1 MQTVHYLKDYKRP
14 EFSITQLDLHFD
26 IQNEYTQVKSRMVV
40 LPKQA
45 TPVKLELAGS
55 AELLEVVLDGE
66 VLGKEAYQLDLT
78 HETLSI
84 HTVPTE
90 SFVLEITT
98 QVYPHKNK
106 SLMGLYAST
115 DNLYTQCE
123 PEGFRKIT
131 YYLDRPD
138 VMTKFSTTIVADKKR
153 YPVLLSNGNQ
163 VASGDVDKKR
173 HYVKW
178 IDPFRK
184 PSYLFA
190 LVAGDLACSK
200 DTFTTQSGRK
210 VAIHFYT
217 SEQDKHKVPYAIASL
232 KRAMRWDEERF
243 GLEYDL
249 DIFMVV
255 AVGDFNMGAMENKGL
270 NIFNT
275 KYVFADSKTASDK
288 DFEHIEAVIGHEYFH
303 NWTGNRVTCRD
314 WFQLSLKEG
323 LTVFRDQ
330 EFSGD
335 MANRDV
341 RRIENV
347 MVLRANQFPEDAGPT
362 AHPIRPAS
370 YTEMNNFYTLTVYE
384 KGAEIVRMLHTLLGE
399 EGFQKGMKL
408 YFQRHDGQ
416 AVTCDDFRL
425 AMADANGY
433 DLSQFA
439 LWYSQAGTPQVRLR
453 SDYDAETQTLHL
465 QAAQTLPATPDTT
478 QAKSPLMIPLKMSVL
493 NQQGEVQAFC
503 LNGKSLQETVLV
515 LHEAEQEWE
524 LTGVAD
530 EPILSLLHGFSA
542 PIYLDYP
549 YTEAE
554 LQVLMLHE
562 KDAFARWEAGQI
574 LYRRLMKQAV
584 SALRD
589 GTALPDISALTDA
602 LQQLMQQDIDAALLA
617 LMLTV
622 PSEQEIWD
630 QDFPQLDPTLLWQA
644 REWMVGSIAK
654 ACVNDLS
661 ALRHT
666 SQERELNSGLEDIAE
681 YHPLLA
687 KLRSLTNTV
696 RSYLPRAQPESL
708 TYFKQQYD
716 KLAFNMT
723 HEWGILQA
731 INCAEHP
738 IRDELLQQFARKFDE
753 DALVMDKYFMLVAS
767 STRSDTFERVQAA
780 LSHPRFSMENPNKV
794 RSLIGMFTR
803 NIAEFHHQSGRGYQF
818 VADKIIALDEYNPQ
832 VAARL
837 VQAFNVLNRVDD
849 ARQSLMLAQLE
860 RIQTQANVSK
870 DTAEIVGK
878 ILLQHQVA

>member
-439 LWYSQAGTPQVRLR
+439 LWYSQAGTPQVRLH

-837 VQAFNVLNRVDD
+837 VQAFNVLSRVDD

>member
-503 LNGKSLQETVLV
+503 LNGKPLQETVLV

-780 LSHPRFSMENPNKV
+780 LNHPRFSMENPNKV

-837 VQAFNVLNRVDD
+837 VQAFNVLSRVDD

>member
-210 VAIHFYT
+210 VVIHFYT

-696 RSYLPRAQPESL
+696 RSYLPRAQLESL

-837 VQAFNVLNRVDD
+837 VQAFNVLSRVDD

-860 RIQTQANVSK
+860 RIQTQVNVSK

>member
-493 NQQGEVQAFC
+493 NQQGEAQAFC

-524 LTGVAD
+524 LTGVVD

-837 VQAFNVLNRVDD
+837 VQAFNVLSRVDD

>member
-1 MQTVHYLKDYKRP
+1 
-14 EFSITQLDLHFD
+14 
-26 IQNEYTQVKSRMVV
+26 
-40 LPKQA
+40 
-45 TPVKLELAGS
+45 
-55 AELLEVVLDGE
+55 
-66 VLGKEAYQLDLT
+66 
-78 HETLSI
+78 
-84 HTVPTE
+84 
-90 SFVLEITT
+90 
-98 QVYPHKNK
+98 
-106 SLMGLYAST
+106 
-115 DNLYTQCE
+115 
-123 PEGFRKIT
+123 
-131 YYLDRPD
+131 
-138 VMTKFSTTIVADKKR
+138 
-153 YPVLLSNGNQ
+153 
-163 VASGDVDKKR
+163 
-173 HYVKW
+173 
-178 IDPFRK
+178 
-184 PSYLFA
+184 
-190 LVAGDLACSK
+190 
-200 DTFTTQSGRK
+200 
-210 VAIHFYT
+210 
-217 SEQDKHKVPYAIASL
+217 
-232 KRAMRWDEERF
+232 
-243 GLEYDL
+243 
-249 DIFMVV
+249 
-255 AVGDFNMGAMENKGL
+255 
-270 NIFNT
+270 
-275 KYVFADSKTASDK
+275 
-288 DFEHIEAVIGHEYFH
+288 
-303 NWTGNRVTCRD
+303 
-314 WFQLSLKEG
+314 
-323 LTVFRDQ
+323 
-330 EFSGD
+330 
-335 MANRDV
+335 
-341 RRIENV
+341 
-347 MVLRANQFPEDAGPT
+347 
-362 AHPIRPAS
+362 
-370 YTEMNNFYTLTVYE
+370 MNNFYTLTVYE

-408 YFQRHDGQ
+408 YFQRHDGH

-465 QAAQTLPATPDTT
+465 QAAQTLPATPDTAL
-478 QAKSPLMIPLKMSVL
+478 AKLPLMIPLKMSVL
-493 NQQGEVQAFC
+493 NQQGEAQDFHV
-503 LNGKSLQETVLV
+503 NGKLQQEAVLV

-524 LTGVAD
+524 LTGVTE

-584 SALRD
+584 HALRD
-589 GTALPDISALTDA
+589 GSDLPNITALIGA

-666 SQERELNSGLEDIAE
+666 SQERELNSGLDNIAD

-731 INCAEHP
+731 INCTEHP

-767 STRSDTFERVQAA
+767 STRSDAFERVQAA
-780 LSHPRFSMENPNKV
+780 LNHPRFSMENPNKV

-803 NIAEFHHQSGRGYQF
+803 NIGEFHHHSGRGYQF
-818 VADKIIALDEYNPQ
+818 VADKIIALDVYNPQ

-837 VQAFNVLNRVDD
+837 VQAFNVLSRVDD
-849 ARQSLMLAQLE
+849 GRQSLMLAQLE
-860 RIQTQANVSK
+860 RIQAQPNLSK
-870 DTAEIVGK
+870 DTAEIIGK

>member
-275 KYVFADSKTASDK
+275 KYVFADSKTATDK

-696 RSYLPRAQPESL
+696 RSYLPRAQLESL

-837 VQAFNVLNRVDD
+837 VQAFNVLSRVDD

>member
-26 IQNEYTQVKSRMVV
+26 IHNEYTQVKSRMVV
-40 LPKQA
+40 LPKNSSP
-45 TPVKLELAGS
+45 TSLLLAGS
-55 AELLEVVLDGE
+55 AELVEVVLDGE
-66 VLGKEAYQLDLT
+66 ILGRDAYQLDLAQ
-78 HETLSI
+78 ETLIILS
-84 HTVPTE
+84 VPTE
-90 SFVLEITT
+90 SFVLEVTT
-98 QVYPHKNK
+98 QLYPIKNK
-106 SLMGLYAST
+106 SLMGLYASN

-153 YPVLLSNGNQ
+153 FPVLLSNGNQ
-163 VASGDVDKKR
+163 VANGDVDKKR

-190 LVAGDLACSK
+190 LVAGDFACSK
-200 DTFTTQSGRK
+200 DEFVTQSGRK

-275 KYVFADSKTASDK
+275 KYVFADAKSATDK

-347 MVLRANQFPEDAGPT
+347 MVLRANQFPEDSGPT

-465 QAAQTLPATPDTT
+465 QAAQTLPVTPDTT
-478 QAKSPLMIPLKMSVL
+478 QAKQPLMIPLKLSVL
-493 NQQGEVQAFC
+493 NQQGEVQDF
-503 LNGKSLQETVLV
+503 GVDGQIQQETVLV
-515 LHEAEQEWE
+515 LREAEQEWT
-524 LTGVAD
+524 LQGVSD

-542 PIYLDYP
+542 PIYLDFP
-549 YTEAE
+549 YSEAE
-554 LQVLMLHE
+554 LTVLMLHE

-584 SALRD
+584 AALRD
-589 GTALPDISALTDA
+589 GTELPDSCSLTQA

-644 REWMVGSIAK
+644 REWLVDSIAK
-654 ACVNDLS
+654 TCVNDLS

-666 SQERELNSGLEDIAE
+666 MQERELNSGVANIAD

-687 KLRSLTNTV
+687 KYRSLTNTV

-708 TYFKQQYD
+708 TYFKQQYE

-731 INCAEHP
+731 INCSEQA

-767 STRSDTFERVQAA
+767 SGRSDTFERVQAA
-780 LSHPRFSMENPNKV
+780 LNHPRFSMENPNKV

-803 NIAEFHHQSGRGYQF
+803 NIAEFHHVSGRGYTF
-818 VADKIIALDEYNPQ
+818 VADKIIALDGYNPQ

-837 VQAFNVLNRVDD
+837 VQAFNVLSRVDD
-849 ARQSLMLAQLE
+849 ARQNLMLAQLE
-860 RIQTQANVSK
+860 RIQAQTNVSK
-870 DTAEIVGK
+870 DTAEIIGK

>member
-45 TPVKLELAGS
+45 IPAKLELAGS

-66 VLGKEAYQLDLT
+66 VLGNEAYQLDLT

-153 YPVLLSNGNQ
+153 YPVLLSNGNP

-493 NQQGEVQAFC
+493 NQQGEAQAFC

-818 VADKIIALDEYNPQ
+818 VADKIIALDEYNLQ

-837 VQAFNVLNRVDD
+837 VQAFNVLSRVDD

>member
-66 VLGKEAYQLDLT
+66 VLGKEAYQLNLT

-696 RSYLPRAQPESL
+696 RSYLPRAQLESL

-837 VQAFNVLNRVDD
+837 VQAFNVLSRVDD

>member
-493 NQQGEVQAFC
+493 NQQGEAQAFC

-696 RSYLPRAQPESL
+696 RSYLPRAQLESL

-837 VQAFNVLNRVDD
+837 VQAFNVLSRVDD

>member
-14 EFSITQLDLHFD
+14 EFTMTQLDLHFD
-26 IQNEYTQVKSRMVV
+26 IQETHTQVKARMLV
-40 LPKQA
+40 LSKQA
-45 TPVKLELAGS
+45 QPSVLLLDGS
-55 AELLEVVLDGE
+55 AQLVSVVLDGE
-66 VLGKEAYQLDLT
+66 VLDSTAYQLQDECLR
-78 HETLSI
+78 I
-84 HTVPTE
+84 FNVPAD

-98 QVYPHKNK
+98 KVYPEQNK
-106 SLMGLYAST
+106 SLMGLYASNG
-115 DNLYTQCE
+115 NLYTQCE

-163 VASGDVDKKR
+163 VAAGDIDKKR

-190 LVAGDLACSK
+190 LVAGDFACSK
-200 DTFTTQSGRK
+200 DEFITQSGRK

-217 SEQDKHKVPYAIASL
+217 SEQDKHKVPYAISAL
-232 KRAMRWDEERF
+232 KRSMRWDEERF

-275 KYVFADSKTASDK
+275 KYVFADAQTATDK

-347 MVLRANQFPEDAGPT
+347 MVLRGHQFPEDAGPT

-370 YTEMNNFYTLTVYE
+370 YTEMNNFYTLTIYE
-384 KGAEIVRMLHTLLGE
+384 KGSEVVRMLHTLLGE

-425 AMADANGY
+425 AMADANAY

-439 LWYSQAGTPQVRLR
+439 LWYSQAGTPQVKMR
-453 SDYDAETQTLHL
+453 SEYDAQNQVLRIHA
-465 QAAQTLPATPDTT
+465 QQTLPTTPDTT
-478 QAKSPLMIPLKMSVL
+478 LPKQAMMIPITVGMLT
-493 NQQGEVQAFC
+493 QEGQAQTFVMD
-503 LNGKSLQETVLV
+503 GKQVDETVLV
-515 LHEAEQEWE
+515 LSSFQQTWE
-524 LTGVAD
+524 LQQVTSA
-530 EPILSLLHGFSA
+530 PILSLLRGFSA
-542 PIYLDYP
+542 PIHLEYAYS
-549 YTEAE
+549 EAD
-554 LQVLMLHE
+554 LMTLMLNDV
-562 KDAFARWEAGQI
+562 DAFARWEAGQT
-574 LYRRLMKQAV
+574 LFRRVMKQTV
-584 SALRD
+584 RALRD
-589 GTALPDISALTDA
+589 AQEMPNIDGLIQALS
-602 LQQLMQQDIDAALLA
+602 QLMQQKIDPALLA
-617 LMLTV
+617 LMLTI

-630 QDFPQLDPTLLWQA
+630 QDFEHLNPVLLWQA
-644 REWMVGSIAK
+644 REWLVLSIAK
-654 ACVNDLS
+654 ACLKEISDLRLK
-661 ALRHT
+661 A
-666 SQERELNSGLEDIAE
+666 REAEQNSGIANIRD
-681 YHPLLA
+681 YHPELA
-687 KLRSLTNTV
+687 KLRSLINTA
-696 RSYLPRAQPESL
+696 RSYAARAQPAVL
-708 TYFKQQYD
+708 VYLNQQYEN
-716 KLAFNMT
+716 LTFNMT

-731 INCAEHP
+731 INHETSP
-738 IRDELLQQFARKFDE
+738 LRDQMLQQFAQKFDH
-753 DALVMDKYFMLVAS
+753 DALVMDKYFTLVAS
-767 STRSDTFERVQAA
+767 SSREDAFERVQDA
-780 LSHPRFSMENPNKV
+780 LKHPRFSMENPNKV
-794 RSLIGMFTR
+794 RALIGTFTR
-803 NIAEFHHQSGRGYQF
+803 NTRHFHHESGVGYEF
-818 VADKIIALDEYNPQ
+818 VTDKIIELDAYNPQ

-837 VQAFNVLNRVDD
+837 VQAFNVLSRVD
-849 ARQSLMLAQLE
+849 AHRQGLMLAQLQ
-860 RIQTQANVSK
+860 RIQAQENLSK
-870 DTAEIVGK
+870 DTGEIVGK
-878 ILLQHQVA
+878 ILSQFQIA

>member
-217 SEQDKHKVPYAIASL
+217 FEQDKHKVPYAIASL

-384 KGAEIVRMLHTLLGE
+384 IGAEIVRMLHTLLGE

-837 VQAFNVLNRVDD
+837 VQAFNVLSRVDD

>member
-217 SEQDKHKVPYAIASL
+217 FEQDKHKVPYAIASL

-347 MVLRANQFPEDAGPT
+347 MILRANQFPEDAGPT

-453 SDYDAETQTLHL
+453 SDYDAETHTLHL

-493 NQQGEVQAFC
+493 NQQGEAQAFC
-503 LNGKSLQETVLV
+503 LNGKPLQETVLV

-524 LTGVAD
+524 LTGVVD

-584 SALRD
+584 SALRN
-589 GTALPDISALTDA
+589 GTALPDISALTSA

-837 VQAFNVLNRVDD
+837 VQAFNVLSRVDD

>member
-45 TPVKLELAGS
+45 TPAILELTGS
-55 AELLEVVLDGE
+55 AELIEVIVDGE
-66 VLGKEAYQLDLT
+66 VLSTDAYHLDVLN
-78 HETLSI
+78 ETLSI
-84 HTVPTE
+84 HGVPTE

-106 SLMGLYAST
+106 SLMGLYASN

-131 YYLDRPD
+131 FYLDRPD

-232 KRAMRWDEERF
+232 KRAMCWDEERF

-275 KYVFADSKTASDK
+275 KYVFADSKTATDK

-303 NWTGNRVTCRD
+303 NWSGNRVTCRD

-408 YFQRHDGQ
+408 YFQRHDGH

-465 QAAQTLPATPDTT
+465 QAAQTLPATPDTAL
-478 QAKSPLMIPLKMSVL
+478 AKLPLMIPLKMSVL
-493 NQQGEVQAFC
+493 NQQGEAQDFHV
-503 LNGKSLQETVLV
+503 NGKLQQEAVLV

-524 LTGVAD
+524 LTGVTE

-584 SALRD
+584 HALRD
-589 GTALPDISALTDA
+589 GSDLPNITALIGA

-666 SQERELNSGLEDIAE
+666 SQERELNSGLDNIAD

-731 INCAEHP
+731 INCTEHP

-767 STRSDTFERVQAA
+767 STRSDAFERVQAA
-780 LSHPRFSMENPNKV
+780 LNHPRFSMENPNKV

-803 NIAEFHHQSGRGYQF
+803 NIGEFHHHSGRGYAF
-818 VADKIIALDEYNPQ
+818 VADKIIALDVYNPQ

-837 VQAFNVLNRVDD
+837 VQAFNVLSRVDD
-849 ARQSLMLAQLE
+849 GRQSLMLAQLE
-860 RIQTQANVSK
+860 RIQAQPNLSK
-870 DTAEIVGK
+870 DTAEIIGK

>member
-78 HETLSI
+78 HETLNI

-249 DIFMVV
+249 YIFMVV

-493 NQQGEVQAFC
+493 NQQGEAQAFC
-503 LNGKSLQETVLV
+503 LNGKPLQETVLV

-524 LTGVAD
+524 LTGVVD
-530 EPILSLLHGFSA
+530 EPILSMLHGFSA

-589 GTALPDISALTDA
+589 GTALPDISALTGA

-780 LSHPRFSMENPNKV
+780 LNHPRFSMENPNKV

-837 VQAFNVLNRVDD
+837 VQAFNVLSRVDD

>member
-217 SEQDKHKVPYAIASL
+217 FEQDKHKVPYAIASL

-837 VQAFNVLNRVDD
+837 VQAFNVLSRVDD

>member
-275 KYVFADSKTASDK
+275 KYVFADSKTATDK

-524 LTGVAD
+524 LTGVVD
-530 EPILSLLHGFSA
+530 EPILSMLHGFSA

-696 RSYLPRAQPESL
+696 RSYLPRAQLESL

-780 LSHPRFSMENPNKV
+780 LNHPRFSMENPNKV

-837 VQAFNVLNRVDD
+837 VQAFNVLSRVDD

>member
-493 NQQGEVQAFC
+493 NQQGEAQAFC
-503 LNGKSLQETVLV
+503 LNGKPLQETVLV

-524 LTGVAD
+524 LTGVVD

-837 VQAFNVLNRVDD
+837 VQAFNVLSRVDD

>member
-589 GTALPDISALTDA
+589 GTVLPDISALTDA

-837 VQAFNVLNRVDD
+837 VQAFNVLSRVDD

>member
-78 HETLSI
+78 HETLTI

-696 RSYLPRAQPESL
+696 RSYLPRAQLESL

-780 LSHPRFSMENPNKV
+780 LNHPRFSMENPNKV

-837 VQAFNVLNRVDD
+837 VQAFNVLSRVDD

>member
-478 QAKSPLMIPLKMSVL
+478 QAKTPLMIPLKMSVL

-589 GTALPDISALTDA
+589 GAALPDISALTSA
-602 LQQLMQQDIDAALLA
+602 LQQLMQQDIDAAFLA

-696 RSYLPRAQPESL
+696 RAYLPRAQPESL

-837 VQAFNVLNRVDD
+837 VQAFNVLSRVDD

>member
-78 HETLSI
+78 HETLNI

-493 NQQGEVQAFC
+493 NQQGEAQAFC
-503 LNGKSLQETVLV
+503 LNGKPLQETVLV

-524 LTGVAD
+524 LTGVVD
-530 EPILSLLHGFSA
+530 EPILSMLHGFSA

-589 GTALPDISALTDA
+589 GTALPDISALTGA

-780 LSHPRFSMENPNKV
+780 LNHPRFSMENPNKV

-837 VQAFNVLNRVDD
+837 VQAFNVLSRVDD

>member
-217 SEQDKHKVPYAIASL
+217 FEQDKHKVPYAIASL

-696 RSYLPRAQPESL
+696 RSYLPRAQLESL

-837 VQAFNVLNRVDD
+837 VQAFNVLSRVDD

>member
-696 RSYLPRAQPESL
+696 RSYLPRAQLESL

-837 VQAFNVLNRVDD
+837 VQAFNVLSRVDD

>member
-14 EFSITQLDLHFD
+14 EFSITQLDLNFD
-26 IQNEYTQVKSRMVV
+26 IQEEHTLVKARMIV
-40 LPKQA
+40 LPREESGHKS
-45 TPVKLELAGS
+45 LELTGS
-55 AELLEVVLDGE
+55 AQLESVIVDGE
-66 VLGKEAYQLDLT
+66 VLDTNAYELAEDVLRIK
-78 HETLSI
+78 H
-84 HTVPTE
+84 VPNE

-98 QVYPHKNK
+98 KLYPQSNK
-106 SLMGLYAST
+106 SLMGLYASNG
-115 DNLYTQCE
+115 NLYTQCE

-138 VMTKFSTTIVADKKR
+138 VMTKFSTTIMADKKR

-163 VASGDVDKKR
+163 VAAGEIDKKR

-200 DTFTTQSGRK
+200 DEFVTMSGKK

-217 SEQDKHKVPYAIASL
+217 SEADKHKVPFAIASL

-275 KYVFADSKTASDK
+275 KYVFADSKTATDK
-288 DFEHIEAVIGHEYFH
+288 DFENIEAVIGHEYFH
-303 NWTGNRVTCRD
+303 NYTGNRVTCRD

-384 KGAEIVRMLHTLLGE
+384 KGSEIIRMLHTLLGE

-433 DLSQFA
+433 DLTQFA
-439 LWYSQAGTPQVRLR
+439 LWYSQAGTPTVRLR
-453 SDYDAETQTLHL
+453 SEYDASTAVLRLHASQTI
-465 QAAQTLPATPDTT
+465 PNTPDTT
-478 QAKSPLMIPLKMSVL
+478 QAKQAMMIPIKLGIL
-493 NQQGEVQAFC
+493 NQQGQQQEFVYESQPVT
-503 LNGKSLQETVLV
+503 ETVLV
-515 LHEAEQEWE
+515 LREAEQEWVIE
-524 LTGVAD
+524 GVKD
-530 EPILSLLHGFSA
+530 TPVLSLLRGFSA
-542 PIYLDYP
+542 PIYLEYP
-549 YTEAE
+549 YSSDDLAI
-554 LQVLMLHE
+554 LMLHDT
-562 KDAFARWEAGQI
+562 DAFSRWEAGQV
-574 LYRRLMKQAV
+574 LYRRMMKQAV
-584 SALRD
+584 HSSRD
-589 GTALPDISALTDA
+589 GVVLPDVSALTKP
-602 LQQLMQQDIDAALLA
+602 LQLLMNQNIDPALLA
-617 LMLTV
+617 LMLTI

-630 QDFPQLDPTLLWQA
+630 QEFPQLDPTLLWQA
-644 REWMVGSIAK
+644 REWLVNSIAT
-654 ACVNDLS
+654 ACLNDLS
-661 ALRHT
+661 ALRLKA
-666 SQERELNSGLEDIAE
+666 RELEANSGIDNPQE

-687 KLRSLTNTV
+687 KARSLNNVV
-696 RSYLPRAQPESL
+696 RTYLPRATPEILSYL
-708 TYFKQQYD
+708 SQQYEQ
-716 KLAFNMT
+716 LAVNMT
-723 HEWGILQA
+723 HEWGMLQA
-731 INCAEHP
+731 INHEVHP
-738 IRDELLQQFARKFDE
+738 LRDQKLQQFAQKFDH

-767 STRSDTFERVQAA
+767 SYREDTFERVQQA
-780 LSHPRFSMENPNKV
+780 LNHPRFSMDNPNKV
-794 RSLIGMFTR
+794 RALVGAFTR
-803 NIAEFHHQSGRGYQF
+803 NTPHFHHASGRGYEF
-818 VADKIIALDEYNPQ
+818 VTDIIIQLDEYNPQ
-832 VAARL
+832 IAARL
-837 VQAFNVLNRVDD
+837 VQAFNVLSRVDEM
-849 ARQSLMLAQLE
+849 RQKLMLVQLK
-860 RIQTQANVSK
+860 RIQSQPNLSK
-870 DTAEIVGK
+870 DTAEIIGK
-878 ILLQHQVA
+878 ILQQYEASQ

>member
-26 IQNEYTQVKSRMVV
+26 IQDEYTQVKSRMVV
-40 LPKQA
+40 LPKQ
-45 TPVKLELAGS
+45 THPSKLELAGS
-55 AELLEVVLDGE
+55 AELIEVVLDGE
-66 VLGKEAYQLDLT
+66 VLANAAYDWDVAAEILT
-78 HETLSI
+78 LQA
-84 HTVPTE
+84 VPGE

-98 QVYPHKNK
+98 QVCPQKNK
-106 SLMGLYAST
+106 SLMGLYASNG
-115 DNLYTQCE
+115 NLYTQCE

-163 VASGDVDKKR
+163 VAAGDVDKKR

-200 DTFTTQSGRK
+200 DEFITQSGRK

-275 KYVFADSKTASDK
+275 KYVFADSKTATDK
-288 DFEHIEAVIGHEYFH
+288 DFEHIEGVIGHEYFH

-335 MANRDV
+335 MANREV

-347 MVLRANQFPEDAGPT
+347 MILRANQFPEDAGPT

-433 DLSQFA
+433 DLTQFA
-439 LWYSQAGTPQVRLR
+439 LWYSQAGTPQVRLL
-453 SDYDAETQTLHL
+453 STYDAVSQTLRL

-478 QAKSPLMIPLKMSVL
+478 MAKLPLMIPLKMSVL
-493 NQQGEVQAFC
+493 NQQGEAQNFELDGVSA
-503 LNGKSLQETVLV
+503 QETVLV
-515 LHEAEQEWE
+515 LREAEQEWVFN
-524 LTGVAD
+524 GVAD
-530 EPILSLLHGFSA
+530 APILSLLHGFSA
-542 PIYLDYP
+542 PVYLDYP
-549 YTEAE
+549 YNEAE
-554 LQVLMLHE
+554 LSVLMLHE

-584 SALRD
+584 RALRD
-589 GTALPDISALTDA
+589 GLPMPEIAHLTQA

-630 QDFPQLDPTLLWQA
+630 QDFAQIDPTLLWQA

-666 SQERELNSGLEDIAE
+666 SQERELNSGLENIAD

-687 KLRSLTNTV
+687 KFRGLTNTV

-731 INCAEHP
+731 INCAENP

-794 RSLIGMFTR
+794 RALIGTFTR
-803 NIAEFHHQSGRGYQF
+803 NIGQFHHVSGRGYEF
-818 VADKIIALDEYNPQ
+818 VADKIIALDAYNPQ

-837 VQAFNVLNRVDD
+837 VQAFNVLSRVDD
-849 ARQSLMLAQLE
+849 ARQNLMLAQLE
-860 RIQTQANVSK
+860 RIQAQANVSK

-878 ILLQHQVA
+878 ILSQHQMA

>member
-217 SEQDKHKVPYAIASL
+217 FEQDKHKVPYAIASL

-589 GTALPDISALTDA
+589 GTALPDISALTGA

-837 VQAFNVLNRVDD
+837 VQAFNVLSRVDD

>member
-1 MQTVHYLKDYKRP
+1 MTQQPQAKYRHDYRAPEYLISDIDLTFDLDAAKTVVTAESK
-14 EFSITQLDLHFD
+14 
-26 IQNEYTQVKSRMVV
+26 VSRHAAASDVP
-40 LPKQA
+40 LR
-45 TPVKLELAGS
+45 
-55 AELLEVVLDGE
+55 LDGE
-66 VLGKEAYQLDLT
+66 DLT
-78 HETLSI
+78 LIALQVNGQPWSDYKEENNQLVIGGLPEHFTLTIVNEISPAAN
-84 HTVPTE
+84 TA
-90 SFVLEITT
+90 LE
-98 QVYPHKNK
+98 
-106 SLMGLYAST
+106 GLYQSGEA
-115 DNLYTQCE
+115 LCTQCE
-123 PEGFRKIT
+123 AEGFRHIT
-131 YYLDRPD
+131 WYLDRPD
-138 VMTKFSTTIVADKKR
+138 VLARFTTKIIADKAK
-153 YPVLLSNGNQ
+153 YPFLLSNGNRM
-163 VASGDVDKKR
+163 AEGELENGR
-173 HYVKW
+173 HWVQW
-178 IDPFRK
+178 QDPFPK
-184 PSYLFA
+184 PCYLFA
-190 LVAGDLACSK
+190 LVAGDLAVTR
-200 DTFTTQSGRK
+200 DTFTTQSGK
-210 VAIHFYT
+210 EVALVFYT
-217 SEQDKHKVPYAIASL
+217 SEADKAKVPFAVQSL
-232 KRAMRWDEERF
+232 KNAMQWDETRF

-249 DIFMVV
+249 DIYMVV

-275 KYVFADSKTASDK
+275 KYVFADSRTASDK

-837 VQAFNVLNRVDD
+837 VQAFNVLSRVDD

>member
-78 HETLSI
+78 HETLTI

-837 VQAFNVLNRVDD
+837 VQAFNVLSRVDD

>member
-574 LYRRLMKQAV
+574 LYRRLMKQTV

-589 GTALPDISALTDA
+589 GTALPDISALTGA

-837 VQAFNVLNRVDD
+837 VQAFNVLSRVDD

>member
-589 GTALPDISALTDA
+589 GTALPDISALTSA

-837 VQAFNVLNRVDD
+837 VQAFNVLSRVDD

>member
-453 SDYDAETQTLHL
+453 SDYDAQTETLHL

-524 LTGVAD
+524 LTGVVD

-837 VQAFNVLNRVDD
+837 VQAFNVLSRVDD

>member
-524 LTGVAD
+524 LTGVVD

-589 GTALPDISALTDA
+589 GTALPDISALTGA

-837 VQAFNVLNRVDD
+837 VQAFNVLSRVDD

>member
-45 TPVKLELAGS
+45 TPVKLELAVS

-837 VQAFNVLNRVDD
+837 VQAFNVLSRVDD

>member
-217 SEQDKHKVPYAIASL
+217 FEQDKHKVPYAIASL

-465 QAAQTLPATPDTT
+465 QATQTLPVTPDTT

-696 RSYLPRAQPESL
+696 RSYLPRAQLESL

-837 VQAFNVLNRVDD
+837 VQAFNVLSRVDD